1 MKFTLTPNDE
11 LKFKIIQNWDFSTP
25 KTIINGFY
33 CYKYIKDF
41 ISSRENYNSTY
52 SISSN
57 TVVLK
62 LEISKDKGKII
73 YEIEDIQL
81 NFQGQGK
88 VLKVI
93 SIDVS
98 TDDNTNKVKI
108 KVNIEQILSLN
119 EKISSF
125 FACFTSGIS
134 KKIEKQRS
142 KEFRKELHDKKLI
155 EEIIKKK
162 AKETIINEY

>member
-1 MKFTLTPNDE
+1 MKFTLLPKDE

-25 KTIINGFY
+25 KTIINSSY

-41 ISSRENYNSTY
+41 ITNRENYNSTY

-62 LEISKDKGKII
+62 LEISKDKGRII

-93 SIDVS
+93 SIEVS

-108 KVNIEQILSLN
+108 KANIERVFSLD

-125 FACFTSGIS
+125 FTCITSRIS
-134 KKIEKQRS
+134 KKIEKQKS
-142 KEFRKELHDKKLI
+142 KEFAKELHDKKLI

>member
-11 LKFKIIQNWDFSTP
+11 LNFKIIQNWDLSTP
-25 KTIINGFY
+25 KTIINDSY

-41 ISSRENYNSTY
+41 ISNRENYNSTY

-62 LEISKDKGKII
+62 LEISKDKGRII
-73 YEIEDIQL
+73 YGIEDIQL

-93 SIDVS
+93 SIEVL

-108 KVNIEQILSLN
+108 KANIERVFSLD

-125 FACFTSGIS
+125 FTCITSGIS
-134 KKIEKQRS
+134 KKIEKQKS
-142 KEFRKELHDKKLI
+142 KEFAKELHDKKLI